1 MVSVKPLDRL
11 TLANLWRE
19 VREEDAFGSDT
30 AERQRALLKHLLER
44 TLDEEMVLLL
54 EAGHAHVVDAL
65 HGAAHE
71 LGGDRGLLGH
81 RQVGGAGAEDGDA
94 GYGRF
99 STPVQGDAPGGLVV
113 GGVGEV
119 LFEGGEDV
127 GADPGHQEAAGAFRQ
142 PGGDGHHLLRCL
154 ALAQHYLRQ
163 VVAEGAV
170 VVQLGEAQVFV
181 GEEAQVLQRV
191 LYGGRA
197 GGYRLQEL
205 AQPLRIDGSPSFEMG
220 ACPRGR

>member
-11 TLANLWRE
+11 TLADLWRE
-19 VREEDAFGSDT
+19 VREEDTFWSDT
-30 AERQRALLKHLLER
+30 AERQRALVKHLLER
-44 TLDEEMVLLL
+44 TLEEQMVLLL
-54 EAGHAHVVDAL
+54 DAGHAHVVDAL

-71 LGGDRGLLGH
+71 LGGDGRLLGH

-99 STPVQGDAPGGLVV
+99 LPPVQGDAAGGLVV

-142 PGGDGHHLLRCL
+142 PGGDGYHLLRRL
-154 ALAQHYLRQ
+154 ALAQHHLWQ

-170 VVQLGEAQVFV
+170 VVQLGEAQVLV
-181 GEEAQVLQRV
+181 GEETQVLQRV
-191 LYGGRA
+191 LYGRGT

-205 AQPLRIDGSPSFEMG
+205 AEPLRIDGSPSFGMP
-220 ACPRGR
+220 AWPIGR